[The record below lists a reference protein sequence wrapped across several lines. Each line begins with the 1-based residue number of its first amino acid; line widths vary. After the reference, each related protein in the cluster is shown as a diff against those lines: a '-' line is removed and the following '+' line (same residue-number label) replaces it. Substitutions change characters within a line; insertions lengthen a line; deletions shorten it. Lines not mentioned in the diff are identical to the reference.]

1 MYERLLI
8 PVSMI
13 HPSPARER
21 SECQAASGV
30 IRRWVQ
36 SSSRNRGHNRATP
49 RGFESVLCSKP
60 TPDEASVASYNVAC
74 CYSKLN
80 QSSVD
85 RFKLVLEEALKSGY
99 EDFMRIRTYLDLENI
114 GKSEDFDLL
123 MKQC

>member
-1 MYERLLI
+1 MNNNAI
-8 PVSMI
+8 
-13 HPSPARER
+13 
-21 SECQAASGV
+21 QGV

-49 RGFESVLCSKP
+49 VAFIPLITNKRFESVLCSKP